1 MQYPQKYQAKKSDE
15 FLGSKGGSANS
26 TMSGSQSFRGSFMIP
41 VTMLIMQCDVCRK
54 TGSYISCKT
63 EFVTVKK
70 V

>member
-15 FLGSKGGSANS
+15 VPGSKGGKRKFHNVWKS
-26 TMSGSQSFRGSFMIP
+26 SFRGSFMIP

-54 TGSYISCKT
+54 ADPDIAGKT
-63 EFVTVKK
+63 KVTVKK